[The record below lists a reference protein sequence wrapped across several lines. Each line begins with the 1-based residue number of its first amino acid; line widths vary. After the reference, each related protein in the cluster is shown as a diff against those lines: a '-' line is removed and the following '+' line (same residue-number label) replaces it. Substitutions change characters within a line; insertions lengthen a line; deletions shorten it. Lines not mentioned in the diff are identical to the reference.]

1 MKLLKRIGIGIL
13 FPEILKAKETNKPW
27 TRFRYLSFYVLIST
41 NPVLPN
47 FGEMLCIKICC

>member
-13 FPEILKAKETNKPW
+13 FPEILKANLGIG
-27 TRFRYLSFYVLIST
+27 FRYLSFYVLIST

>member
-13 FPEILKAKETNKPW
+13 FPEILKAKRNKQ
-27 TRFRYLSFYVLIST
+27 TLDLDYLSFYVLIST

-47 FGEMLCIKICC
+47 FGEMLCIKIC

>member
-13 FPEILKAKETNKPW
+13 FLEILKAKRNKTNLG
-27 TRFRYLSFYVLIST
+27 FRYLSFYVLIST